1 MTAPPRACSN
11 CGRPLSGDE
20 HGPKPLCALCKR
32 AIIRRATPWAHIIGA
47 MIGLAAV
54 FGIATV
60 FPQYIRF
67 LVGWLTIGGLVY
79 YGTFKVVRRA
89 AFEVIRARGVP
100 VRPRS

>member
-1 MTAPPRACSN
+1 MTSPPRACSN

-20 HGPKPLCALCKR
+20 HGPNPLCAACKR
-32 AIIRRATPWAHIIGA
+32 AILRRATPWAHIIGA
-47 MIGLAAV
+47 SVGLAVV

-79 YGTFKVVRRA
+79 YATFKVVRRA

-100 VRPRS
+100 VTWRS